1 MALIFNTPI
10 MTPNGVEISNAYG
23 RISVAD
29 QKFGATLQCGLDIY
43 ASEAAFT
50 ANAQPFNMPE
60 LAYVEVVYDRTVQ
73 STDILDLA
81 HDAHM
86 TKLSSVGIS
95 TTKVLGE

>member
-1 MALIFNTPI
+1 MVLKFQMHTEEFLLLIKNTG
-10 MTPNGVEISNAYG
+10 T
-23 RISVAD
+23 
-29 QKFGATLQCGLDIY
+29 TLQCGLDIY

-60 LAYVEVVYDRTVQ
+60 LAYVEVAYNRDADGVDV
-73 STDILDLA
+73 LDLA
-81 HDAHM
+81 HDAQM